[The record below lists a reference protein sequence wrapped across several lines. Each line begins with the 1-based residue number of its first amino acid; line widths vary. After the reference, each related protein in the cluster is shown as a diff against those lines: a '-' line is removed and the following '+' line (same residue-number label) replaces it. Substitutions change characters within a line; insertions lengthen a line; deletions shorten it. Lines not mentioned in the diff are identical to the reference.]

1 VAEPI
6 LPLVDATNAAFW
18 HSGADGQLRFQHCH
32 ECGWWIHPPKPRCPK
47 CLSVD
52 TAFDPVSGKAM
63 VWSYTINHQRWSP
76 DLEVPYALAIVEF
89 PEQFGLRMTTR
100 LVDIAVDDVTIG
112 LPVHVRFEPVA
123 DLYLPLFAP
132 DR

>member
-1 VAEPI
+1 MAEPI
-6 LPLVDATNAAFW
+6 LPLVDATNAPFW

-32 ECGWWIHPPKPRCPK
+32 TCGWWIHPPKPRCPK

-52 TAFDPVSGKAM
+52 TSFDPVSGTAT

-89 PEQFGLRMTTR
+89 PEQLGLRMTTR
-100 LVDIAVDDVTIG
+100 LVDIEVDEVTIG
-112 LPVHVRFEPVA
+112 LPVRVRFEPVA